1 MLGLILQGL
10 LGFAVL
16 LGLGWLVSED
26 RRAFP
31 WKLALY
37 AVVALFALALLLLKL
52 PAAQE
57 IFLALND
64 VVTALQEA
72 TLAGTSFVFGYL
84 GGGPL
89 PFAEPYPGSA
99 FVLALQAL
107 PVILVIAALSA
118 VLWHW
123 RVLRVVTRAFTWAL
137 KRSLGIGGPAGVATA
152 ANVFVGMVEAPILIR
167 PVFAKLSRADLF
179 LVMVSGMAS
188 VAGTVMVL
196 YATILGPVL
205 PGALGHILVASLLT
219 VPAGVLIARIMV
231 PASGPA
237 AEDDDSLPV
246 TDYAS
251 TMEAVTRGTV
261 EGLGLFLN
269 VVAML
274 VVLVALVS
282 LVNAGLGLL
291 PDVGGLPLTLQRIFG
306 WLFAP
311 LAWCL
316 GMPWEEAATAGQLLG
331 TKTVLNELIA
341 YLDLAAVPPDALG
354 DRSRLILV
362 YALCGFANFGSLGIM
377 IGGLSAL
384 APQRQ
389 REIVELGGRSILAGT
404 LATCLAGTVVGLVT
418 L

>member
-1 MLGLILQGL
+1 MTGLVLQGVLGL
-10 LGFAVL
+10 FVL
-16 LGLGWLVSED
+16 MALGWVVSED

-31 WKLALY
+31 WRLALY
-37 AVVALFALALLLLKL
+37 ALLALFVLALLLKL
-52 PAAQE
+52 QPVQHA
-57 IFLALND
+57 FLALNRA
-64 VVTALQEA
+64 VIALQAA
-72 TLAGTSFVFGYL
+72 TQAGTSFVFGYL

-89 PFAEPYPGSA
+89 PFAEPYPGAA

-107 PVILVIAALSA
+107 PIILVIAAISA

-123 RVLRVVTRAFTWAL
+123 RVLRVVTRGFSWAL

-167 PVFAKLSRADLF
+167 PLFAKLSRADLF
-179 LVMVSGMAS
+179 LVMVAGMAS
-188 VAGTVMVL
+188 VSGSVMVL
-196 YATILGPVL
+196 YASILGPVM
-205 PGALGHILVASLLT
+205 PDALGQILVASLMS
-219 VPAGVLIARIMV
+219 VPAAVLIARIML

-237 AEDDDSLPV
+237 AVDDDSLPV

-251 TMEAVTRGTV
+251 TMDAVMRGTV
-261 EGLGLFLN
+261 EGLKLFLN

-274 VVLVALVS
+274 IVLVALVS

-291 PDVGGLPLTLQRIFG
+291 PDVGEGPLTLQRIFG
-306 WLFAP
+306 WVFAP

-316 GMPWEEAATAGQLLG
+316 GIPWEEAATAGQLIG

-341 YLDLAAVPPDALG
+341 YLDLAALPTETFSE
-354 DRSRLILV
+354 RTRLILV

-377 IGGLSAL
+377 IGGLSIL

-389 REIVELGGRSILAGT
+389 REIVALGGRSIYAGT
-404 LATCLAGTVVGLVT
+404 LATCLTGAVAGLVT
-418 L
+418 F